1 MNCAILGLP
10 QSGKSTLFTA
20 VSGIKPDP
28 SDTVHHKRAVVSVPD
43 ARLPALANEFRSK
56 KTTYATIE
64 FWDFPG
70 CYLADAHGR
79 DQWRRFLP
87 DLRQADALV
96 IVVRDFENPAVPP
109 YRDRI
114 DPKADLEEMWEELI
128 FADLEVV
135 SNRIERLEKALS
147 KPTDTHDEEKRELA
161 ILQQCLQVLENTEP
175 ISSVLH
181 DAEEQH
187 LFASFGFLTAKPLVV
202 VQNVAEDRAAEETGP
217 PPAHA
222 RAAVKLSAEV
232 EAEIAELDEADRS
245 AFLADLGVQTSAR
258 DRLIHACYKAMGY
271 ITFFTAKTTEA
282 RAWAIPTGLTALDA
296 AGKVHSDLARGFIR
310 AETVAFDDLAA
321 AGDYKSA
328 KAAGKV
334 RLEGKTYVVQD
345 GDILLIKFSV

>member
-10 QSGKSTLFTA
+10 QSGKSTLFAA
-20 VSGIKPDP
+20 VSGIKPDTG
-28 SDTVHHKRAVVSVPD
+28 DVLHHKRAIVSVPD
-43 ARLPALANEFRSK
+43 DRLAVLAKEFRSK
-56 KTTYATIE
+56 KSTYATIE

-87 DLRQADALV
+87 DVRQADALV
-96 IVVRDFENPAVPP
+96 IVLRDFGNPAVPP
-109 YRDRI
+109 YRDRV
-114 DPKADLEEMWEELI
+114 DPNADLDELWGELI
-128 FADLEVV
+128 FADLEAV

-147 KPTDTHDEEKRELA
+147 KPTPTHDEEKRELA
-161 ILQQCLQVLENTEP
+161 ILQQYQQALENTEP

-181 DAEEQH
+181 EGDEQQ
-187 LFASFGFLTAKPLVV
+187 FASFGFLTAKPLVV

-222 RAAVKLSAEV
+222 QAAVQLSAEV
-232 EAEIAELDEADRS
+232 EAEIAELDEQDRS
-245 AFLADLGVQTSAR
+245 AFLKDLGVQTSAR

-282 RAWAIPTGLTALDA
+282 RAWAIPSGLTALDA

-334 RLEGKTYVVQD
+334 RLEGKSYVVQD
-345 GDILLIKFSV
+345 GDVLLIKFSV